1 MKYLR
6 KVNCASLKIKATFE
20 DQANALRLFTKLK
33 DSGYHDSELLDYWV
47 KDADEVKT
55 NDSEFNKIMKKVK

>member
-6 KVNCASLKIKATFE
+6 KVNCISLKIKVIFE
-20 DQANALRLFTKLK
+20 DQAHALRLFTKLK

-47 KDADEVKT
+47 EESANIKT
-55 NDSEFNKIMKKVK
+55 DDKEFAKIFKKIK